1 MKKKDWLKEQEGFSN
16 EPLTSLDKELFEK
29 VFESLDS
36 KVGIFIPETFAFR
49 VVQKQVQKES
59 LIADIKLYAFY
70 AFLFTF
76 LLCVCILFFQ
86 FSDSDSGLNSAR
98 LILDNFGLILSGTFI
113 YFVIQTLDRVLIKT
127 KHQG

>member
-36 KVGIFIPETFAFR
+36 KEGIFIPETFAFR
-49 VVQKQVQKES
+49 VVQKQVQNES

-70 AFLFTF
+70 TFLFTF
-76 LLCVCILFFQ
+76 LVCVCILFFQ
-86 FSDSDSGLNSAR
+86 FSDSNSGLNSAR
-98 LILDNFGLILSGTFI
+98 FILDNFGLILSGTFI

-127 KHQG
+127 KY